1 METSRRVPD
10 AWDDDW
16 VSSADKSSTAPLDPL
31 PSSTTLTK
39 AERRARQAELNK
51 QIWQDAETPKDSF
64 FLNTRGEVPLKS
76 DFKPAMKVLSRKP
89 RPKTANTAASP
100 GSGQNTLDDDDDDD
114 ENDAPNT
121 TMTTEERQL
130 KAQRERE
137 EKQKKYEEA
146 RERLFGAEAA
156 AGTPPTSNAVL
167 AVTRQNGESRSRS
180 RNKGTR
186 ESRPSSSAGIKS
198 RQLYDPNYSVKS
210 DSIYIQ
216 KQESLT
222 SSGRSAPNEQQP
234 IRNPR
239 GPDDSGRGGFGISPR
254 GGRGA

>member
-1 METSRRVPD
+1 MARCVRR
-10 AWDDDW
+10 
-16 VSSADKSSTAPLDPL
+16 SCPLL
-31 PSSTTLTK
+31 RFLAHTFAVLS
-39 AERRARQAELNK
+39 
-51 QIWQDAETPKDSF
+51 ETPKDSF
-64 FLNTRGEVPLKS
+64 FLNSRGEVPLKS

-100 GSGQNTLDDDDDDD
+100 GSGQHTLDDDDDDD
-114 ENDAPNT
+114 ENDTPNAAM
-121 TMTTEERQL
+121 TMEERQQ

-137 EKQKKYEEA
+137 EKQRKYEEA
-146 RERLFGAEAA
+146 RERLFGAESA
-156 AGTPPTSNAVL
+156 AGSPATSNAVL
-167 AVTRQNGESRSRS
+167 AVTKQNGESRSRS

-216 KQESLT
+216 KQESV
-222 SSGRSAPNEQQP
+222 SASGYSTPNEQQP

-239 GPDDSGRGGFGISPR
+239 GPDDSGKGGFGFPPR